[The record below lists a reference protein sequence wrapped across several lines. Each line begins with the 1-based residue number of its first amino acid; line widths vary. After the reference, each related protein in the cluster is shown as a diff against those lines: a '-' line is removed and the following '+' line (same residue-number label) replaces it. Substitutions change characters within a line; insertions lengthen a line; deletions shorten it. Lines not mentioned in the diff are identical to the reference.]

1 MILIMRK
8 EFLVYVS
15 IGRLDSE
22 LLSNSMKVSRG
33 GIIMKSHCCDADT
46 YNRKVGLFLRNARV
60 SFIMQSTVMGKR
72 QVNRLEMVE
81 IAQMNMPAVESSWK
95 TKEVRS
101 IHAHEQPQYLTVYQS
116 SFWLQCFSN
125 SRLHIE

>member
-1 MILIMRK
+1 M
-8 EFLVYVS
+8 YVS

-60 SFIMQSTVMGKR
+60 SFIMQSTVSFELWEYHDDYYGEYP
-72 QVNRLEMVE
+72 RLPR
-81 IAQMNMPAVESSWK
+81 AP
-95 TKEVRS
+95 
-101 IHAHEQPQYLTVYQS
+101 
-116 SFWLQCFSN
+116 SN
-125 SRLHIE
+125 DERKHFLA

>member
-1 MILIMRK
+1 MRK

-60 SFIMQSTVMGKR
+60 SFIMQSTVRSCK
-72 QVNRLEMVE
+72 VHARLFHDFPIRKVVRLVYIRKVCTRM
-81 IAQMNMPAVESSWK
+81 AV
-95 TKEVRS
+95 
-101 IHAHEQPQYLTVYQS
+101 
-116 SFWLQCFSN
+116 
-125 SRLHIE
+125 

>member
-1 MILIMRK
+1 MRK

-60 SFIMQSTVMGKR
+60 SFIMQSTV
-72 QVNRLEMVE
+72 
-81 IAQMNMPAVESSWK
+81 K
-95 TKEVRS
+95 T
-101 IHAHEQPQYLTVYQS
+101 PS
-116 SFWLQCFSN
+116 SFRELKRPYSALQLDQLLK
-125 SRLHIE
+125 RKMRDVLHLVLSDTVAQDS

>member
-1 MILIMRK
+1 M
-8 EFLVYVS
+8 YVS

-60 SFIMQSTVMGKR
+60 SFIMQSTVIEFVPLEPEPVELEPEVHPLAHLLLHPTTISVRPTPRPAPPDYHWTDDARFGRVVVDFMGSTG
-72 QVNRLEMVE
+72 L
-81 IAQMNMPAVESSWK
+81 
-95 TKEVRS
+95 RS
-101 IHAHEQPQYLTVYQS
+101 NFY
-116 SFWLQCFSN
+116 
-125 SRLHIE
+125 